1 MDERSR
7 LLDQARRSRRIAEN
21 ITDLGTAEALRRV
34 ADEYE
39 RQAEE
44 IGKSVDEPKDKEPAD
59 NPVGTAHESALVI
72 LREFETA
79 RANLVGKGVSL
90 SDGKAGTINRIF
102 LDELHGLRISIEGHE
117 GEWPISTVKLAA
129 TTPDRQ
135 GWFLGERKLA
145 RY

>member
-21 ITDLGTAEALRRV
+21 ITDLGMAEALRRV

-44 IGKSVDEPKDKEPAD
+44 IGKSDDEPKDKEPAD

-79 RANLVGKGVSL
+79 RANLVGKGVIL

-129 TTPDRQ
+129 TTPDRK
-135 GWFLGERKLA
+135 R
-145 RY
+145 